1 MNNKNIYGAVGF
13 IFSLMLG
20 VVLGIIFNNRIFGIG
35 LGVIAGALITIIF
48 FKKEYQ
54 INYCILIIK
63 IISQKN
69 L

>member
-13 IFSLMLG
+13 IFSLMFG

-48 FKKEYQ
+48 LKKST
-54 INYCILIIK
+54 K
-63 IISQKN
+63 
-69 L
+69 